1 MLTPSVSELPRR
13 LEGSGDDTFIAR
25 QSSTAGSACTAD
37 VRQGLDSWRPNAA
50 LSTLVHAARCGDA
63 AAWRRLVARFDPGL
77 RRIARSY
84 RLSPADV
91 DEVVQATWL
100 TLFETIEHIRDPA
113 AIAGWLVTVT
123 RRHALRRCQGPMR
136 EVLTDDADWG
146 AAAGDDEPEARL
158 LARERCDALAG
169 AIGEL
174 PDRQSRL
181 LSLLLAQPSL
191 DYHEVAVQL
200 SMPIGSIGPTRGR
213 ALARLA
219 DHEGVRAIA

>member
-1 MLTPSVSELPRR
+1 MLTPRVSELPRR
-13 LEGSGDDTFIAR
+13 LAGSGDDTFIAR
-25 QSSTAGSACTAD
+25 PPSSVRSATTPRAPRGID
-37 VRQGLDSWRPNAA
+37 AFGPSPALVTLVNAA
-50 LSTLVHAARCGDA
+50 RDGDD
-63 AAWRRLVARFDPGL
+63 AAWRRLVARFDPPL

-100 TLFETIEHIRDPA
+100 TLFEAIEHIRDPA

-123 RRHALRRCQGPMR
+123 RRHALRRCQAPVR

-146 AAAGDDEPEARL
+146 AAAGDDEPEARI
-158 LARERCDALAG
+158 LAKERRDALAG

-174 PDRQSRL
+174 PDRQARL

-191 DYHEVAVQL
+191 DYREVAELL
-200 SMPIGSIGPTRGR
+200 SMPVGSIGPTRGR

-219 DHEGVRAIA
+219 DHDSVRAIA